1 MLFHEWA
8 LFRETM
14 VFVSSYKNKLSLI
27 GSCSVDCKA
36 DSLWEPILARA
47 AWCTEGCD
55 SACDSACEEALKE
68 AYVQV
73 RQDIIILEFP

>member
-1 MLFHEWA
+1 
-8 LFRETM
+8 M

-55 SACDSACEEALKE
+55 SAYEEALKE
-68 AYVQV
+68 AYVQA